1 VAAPSF
7 LTYLDEVQRLIS
19 QAQAQAGEAI
29 AAAADL
35 IAAAMASQRVLFVFG
50 PSHAGLM
57 VQDLFYRAGGLLPIE
72 PIMPG
77 GLMLNERPITRTSA
91 LERLP
96 GFAATILADV
106 PLLAGDVLLL
116 ASVSGRNPVVT
127 EMCRLAHSRGARVI
141 ALTNVAYSSGVA
153 ARTGE
158 ARLFEL
164 ADVVIDLP
172 GRMGDAVVA
181 LPGLEQRAGPTST
194 AVGTAILQGLMIEV
208 SARLLAQGIEPPIL
222 VSANLDGG
230 DERNQR
236 LFDLYRSRLSY
247 L

>member
-1 VAAPSF
+1 MESPHF
-7 LTYLDEVQRLIS
+7 LTYLDAVQRLID
-19 QAQAQAGEAI
+19 QAKKQSGAVML
-29 AAAADL
+29 AADL
-35 IAAAMASQRVLFVFG
+35 IASTIASERVLFVFG

-72 PIMPG
+72 PIMPA

-96 GFAATILADV
+96 GFAEVILNDI
-106 PLLAGDVLLL
+106 PLQSGDVLLI

-127 EMCRLAHSRGARVI
+127 EMCRLAQNRGARVI
-141 ALTNVAYSSGVA
+141 ALTNLAYSSKVS

-158 ARLFEL
+158 ARLYEL

-181 LPGLEQRAGPTST
+181 LPGLEQPAGPTST
-194 AVGTAILQGLMIEV
+194 VLGCAILQGLMIEV
-208 SARLLAQGIEPPIL
+208 SARLLQQGIEPPIL
-222 VSANLDGG
+222 VSGNLDGG

-236 LFDLYRSRLSY
+236 LFEIYRSRLSY